1 VNRGLW
7 YGAAAYAIWGTFP
20 LYWRLFAHVPTMQVL
35 AHRIVWSFVALAA
48 IILGVRGPA
57 VWRLVNGR
65 VVAAY
70 SVAAVLIGANWF
82 LYVWGVNA
90 GLVVETSLGY
100 FITPLISVLL
110 GVAVFRERLRP
121 LQWLAVGLAAGGV
134 GYLTIAYG
142 SLPWLALG
150 LAFSFGSYGLVKK
163 QAPLGSLEGLTL
175 ETAILVV
182 PAAAYL
188 LMAAAGGTGSFM
200 HAGTQTDLL
209 LIGGGLV
216 TIGPLLLFASSV
228 QRAPLSMVGIL
239 QYISPTIQFLLGVF
253 VMGEAFTRTQF
264 AGFAIVWAAVAVFA
278 LDGVRARTAPAERGV
293 RLQPDAG
300 RVQPDHEP

>member
-1 VNRGLW
+1 VNRGVW
-7 YGAAAYAIWGTFP
+7 YGALAYGIWGAFP
-20 LYWRLFAHVPTMQVL
+20 LYWRMFGHVPTMQVL

-57 VWRLVNGR
+57 VWRQINR
-65 VVAAY
+65 RAAAAY
-70 SVAAVLIGANWF
+70 GLAAVLIGVNWF

-100 FITPLISVLL
+100 FITPLLSVLL
-110 GVAVFRERLRP
+110 GVVVFRERLRP
-121 LQWLAVGLAAGGV
+121 LQWTAVGLAAAGV
-134 GYLTIAYG
+134 AYLTVAYG
-142 SLPWLALG
+142 ALPWLALG

-175 ETAILVV
+175 ETAILFL
-182 PAAAYL
+182 PATAYL
-188 LMAAAGGTGSFM
+188 LSVAGAGQGAFLHSGSR
-200 HAGTQTDLL
+200 TDVL

-228 QRAPLSMVGIL
+228 QRVPLSVIGIL

-253 VMGEAFTRTQF
+253 VMGEPFSRTQF
-264 AGFAIVWAAVAVFA
+264 NGFAIVWAAVVLFA
-278 LDGVRARTAPAERGV
+278 IDGLRARSARVPPGSV
-293 RLQPDAG
+293 RRQPDG
-300 RVQPDHEP
+300 NP